1 MFIKDIRCVV
11 KTLYIKKFFKFRIEI
26 ARALFYRRSVVLA
39 NEVTTSLD
47 PVLSRKIYNTFLHE
61 YL

>member
-1 MFIKDIRCVV
+1 MV